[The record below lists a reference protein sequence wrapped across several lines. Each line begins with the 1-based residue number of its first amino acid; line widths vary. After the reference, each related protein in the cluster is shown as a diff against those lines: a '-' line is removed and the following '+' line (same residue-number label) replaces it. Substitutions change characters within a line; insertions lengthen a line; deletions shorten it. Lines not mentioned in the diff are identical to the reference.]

1 MVLCWF
7 SAHLGQTSAP
17 RAKISRAPPALR
29 QCWNRIWP
37 HDRYTYGLRG
47 LASAARRKYWS
58 ACSQQTH
65 GLVATSDLQPT
76 RLAPQQANCT
86 P

>member
-1 MVLCWF
+1 MRFCF
-7 SAHLGQTSAP
+7 GAHLGQTSAP

-47 LASAARRKYWS
+47 LASAALRK
-58 ACSQQTH
+58 
-65 GLVATSDLQPT
+65 
-76 RLAPQQANCT
+76 
-86 P
+86 